1 MRKKQKNTRAER
13 REPPKKR
20 WRRVLLACLLCL
32 LLLVVACG
40 SLGSTTASVSV
51 TIPLSEEVQE
61 FLGDEEY
68 TNIEESDGGRET
80 GLGLGVEVEE
90 ERGQGTGGDQSSS
103 GGGAGQDGGLGL
115 GLGLGSGEASGRGA
129 GEGER
134 SSSGGG
140 FAAGEG
146 GAEDAGDMSS
156 SGGGTQVAGDAERGD
171 GGLGMGLGEG
181 AEGGGDQG
189 GGGGQGPDR
198 RGGGGGGGDGS
209 GASGSGGGGEGTSS
223 SRASDEGGGSEEHEF
238 IVQLRA
244 SNGRILYPRYRFAAG
259 NGELILDERRFTPGL
274 YTLILTKR
282 YLKSG
287 REETEDQE
295 FAWGILALNTDQDRY
310 QPGQTAHIAIGVLDT
325 AGAVVCDADLTLT
338 ITNPNGVV
346 TTVSTDDGGIRVT
359 GTCGV
364 KEAGFINPDFETFIT
379 MNTEG
384 TYHLELLASN
394 FLGNSHK
401 LTSEVQVVES
411 PPFIVHRTA
420 ATRLWPFAPS
430 PMTIEV
436 EFLEDFTGTIT
447 DTVPDGFGITDSSP
461 HAETALVPA
470 THELTLTWSGSW
482 TAGETATF
490 WYEYDA
496 PDISPE
502 FYLVGPL
509 SLSPLPPLSNGE
521 GGAGGASGGRG
532 ELRQWQIA
540 NDNEGQSTN
549 YRIPNDVQAAGGG
562 ELALSDNYKLS
573 DTIGET
579 VIGLARSALY
589 ALQSGY
595 RHTDDSYIALGCGD
609 SVDLGSL
616 AGGEG
621 QLTGNIDCTVN
632 ADGAGYS
639 LSWHGG
645 APDYG
650 LVGFWKL
657 DETSG
662 ALAYDLSGNGNN
674 GTHYATPTIS
684 TDVPTTHFSTRSL
697 DLEASGSDQYVDMGT
712 ASELELT
719 DNFTVSAWIKPESY
733 GNYGS
738 IISRQTANYAGGWGL
753 VQSSNILSF
762 IAFNQGSFE
771 YLSVDANPSTGEWH
785 HLLGLVRN
793 GTRYIYVDGVQQSDT
808 STLIPSTNANANAV
822 IGRFYGNS
830 DNFYFDGNI
839 DEVRVYNRA
848 LSTGEILQ
856 LVSTGPSASMVS
868 EDLYTIPPMEFPS
881 TGGLLGH
888 WKFDEIAGT
897 VAADSSGNGNNGT
910 HTSTPTI
917 STSVPTD
924 TNIANIRSLSFDGT
938 SGEYVKVADASSGP
952 LSTIGTGDFT
962 LSLWA
967 SNTDATSSYRQ
978 LISNWSTTGI
988 HFLKTNTSRYL
999 GAYVGDT
1006 VEVRSS
1012 YSIPTDGSWHYYVLV
1027 RESGAISFY
1036 VDGSSSAVSTGNGTG
1051 HNNSVGAAVETRI
1064 GSRGDSVNQLWQG
1077 GVDDVRMYNRALSAA
1092 EITALAA
1099 IPQTWSIPTTS
1110 AYWGGRVSS
1119 TSTDIDAKWGTDS
1132 STDTWLAV
1140 GDGDY
1145 TVVSRTGRTTAGG
1158 STETFQFRA
1167 EVGSDKIQA
1176 PGTYLGT
1183 VTVTAAAL

>member
-1 MRKKQKNTRAER
+1 M
-13 REPPKKR
+13 
-20 WRRVLLACLLCL
+20 
-32 LLLVVACG
+32 
-40 SLGSTTASVSV
+40 
-51 TIPLSEEVQE
+51 
-61 FLGDEEY
+61 
-68 TNIEESDGGRET
+68 
-80 GLGLGVEVEE
+80 
-90 ERGQGTGGDQSSS
+90 
-103 GGGAGQDGGLGL
+103 
-115 GLGLGSGEASGRGA
+115 
-129 GEGER
+129 
-134 SSSGGG
+134 
-140 FAAGEG
+140 
-146 GAEDAGDMSS
+146 
-156 SGGGTQVAGDAERGD
+156 
-171 GGLGMGLGEG
+171 
-181 AEGGGDQG
+181 
-189 GGGGQGPDR
+189 
-198 RGGGGGGGDGS
+198 
-209 GASGSGGGGEGTSS
+209 
-223 SRASDEGGGSEEHEF
+223 EEHEL

-244 SNGRILYPRYRFAAG
+244 ANGRILFPRYRFAAG

-287 REETEDQE
+287 REEAADQE
-295 FAWGILALNTDQDRY
+295 FAWGVLALNTDQDRY
-310 QPGQTAHIAIGVLDT
+310 KPGQTAHIAIGVLDDL
-325 AGAVVCDADLTLT
+325 GAIVCDADLTLT

-364 KEAGFINPDFETFIT
+364 KEAGFINPDFEAFLT
-379 MNTEG
+379 MNVEG

-401 LTSEVQVVES
+401 LTSDVQVTAE

-436 EFLEDFTGTIT
+436 EFFEDFTGVII
-447 DTVPDGFGITDSSP
+447 DTVPDAFGITDSSP

-496 PDISPE
+496 PDVSPE

-509 SLSPLPPLSNGE
+509 ALSSPSPLSIGE
-521 GGAGGASGGRG
+521 GGASGASGGRG

-609 SVDLGSL
+609 SVDLGTL

-621 QLTGNIDCTVN
+621 QLTGNIDCTVV

-650 LVGFWKL
+650 LVGYWKL

-662 ALAYDLSGNGNN
+662 TLAYDLSGNGYNASHQ
-674 GTHYATPTIS
+674 GTPTIS
-684 TDVPTTHFSTRSL
+684 TTVPSTHFSTRSL
-697 DLEASGSDQYVDMGT
+697 SFNSSTTDYLDIGTSFTDSIENAGTISVWAKRSGAV
-712 ASELELT
+712 
-719 DNFTVSAWIKPESY
+719 
-733 GNYGS
+733 
-738 IISRQTANYAGGWGL
+738 GGAL
-753 VQSSNILSF
+753 
-762 IAFNQGSFE
+762 FNR
-771 YLSVDANPSTGEWH
+771 STGTGWADER
-785 HLLGLVRN
+785 LNIYMRSDTNVLGWSISN
-793 GTRYIYVDGVQQSDT
+793 GTSYLTQSENIDTVFPTGTWKHFVMSWDGSSVKFFVDGVQDNTLST
-808 STLIPSTNANANAV
+808 SQTYVPEISGVSARIGWSQGLANQYYNGLV
-822 IGRFYGNS
+822 
-830 DNFYFDGNI
+830 

-856 LVSTGPSASMVS
+856 LASVGPPASMVS
-868 EDLYTIPPMEFPS
+868 ADLYTIPPMEFPS

-962 LSLWA
+962 VSLWA

-999 GAYVGDT
+999 GAYVGDN

-1012 YSIPTDGSWHYYVLV
+1012 YSIPTDGSWHYYVLA

-1077 GVDDVRMYNRALSAA
+1077 GVDDVRIYNRALSAA
-1092 EITALAA
+1092 EIKALAA
-1099 IPQTWSIPTTS
+1099 VPQTWSIPTTS
-1110 AYWGGRVSS
+1110 AYWGGRLSS
-1119 TSTDIDAKWGTDS
+1119 TSTDTDAKWGTDS

-1140 GDGDY
+1140 GDGGY